1 MKKILSVLLICAL
14 LSAFIYPVQAATQEQ
29 SSQKE
34 EIIYAVLDNDGK
46 VSEVY
51 VVNSFKTENIVDYGD
66 YIKIKNLST
75 TDKITVE
82 DDLITVS
89 TDQDSFYYQGY
100 LESRE
105 LPWTIQITYLLDN
118 EAITADD
125 LAGKSGKID
134 ILINIEPNTA
144 ADSFFFSNYTLSVSL
159 KLDERLC
166 NNIEAPKAVI
176 ATAGMY
182 KQLTYTILPD
192 KKADLLIS
200 FNAVDFEMEA
210 MNISAIKMTMDMDID
225 TSKLTE
231 QFTEL
236 SDAIKQLDDGA
247 VELLAGFTAFCEGLT
262 QYVEARNSFHDG
274 ITQLSQGVTTLKNGT
289 ASLAYGLDA
298 LAQQSA
304 PLVGAIQSIQA
315 ETFNTV
321 NEQLK
326 EMQSGLPVLT
336 PENYTAIL
344 ENIPTL
350 AAIKQK
356 LDDITALTSGFT
368 QYTRSIAQLSGA
380 AAQINTGALQLNGS
394 LTQIQQYS
402 DMLNQTAKT
411 LELAATDLK
420 NGLDEYA
427 KGVDTLNTGTKDL
440 STEIQKGI
448 DDMVRDIFGNSDETR
463 SYVSDKNTD
472 VTSVQFV
479 FKTEAITDDKA
490 EGTPDVPEEDLNF
503 WQRLLKLFGLYD

>member
-192 KKADLLIS
+192 KK
-200 FNAVDFEMEA
+200 
-210 MNISAIKMTMDMDID
+210 
-225 TSKLTE
+225 
-231 QFTEL
+231 
-236 SDAIKQLDDGA
+236 
-247 VELLAGFTAFCEGLT
+247 
-262 QYVEARNSFHDG
+262 
-274 ITQLSQGVTTLKNGT
+274 
-289 ASLAYGLDA
+289 
-298 LAQQSA
+298 
-304 PLVGAIQSIQA
+304 
-315 ETFNTV
+315 
-321 NEQLK
+321 
-326 EMQSGLPVLT
+326 
-336 PENYTAIL
+336 
-344 ENIPTL
+344 
-350 AAIKQK
+350 
-356 LDDITALTSGFT
+356 
-368 QYTRSIAQLSGA
+368 
-380 AAQINTGALQLNGS
+380 
-394 LTQIQQYS
+394 
-402 DMLNQTAKT
+402 
-411 LELAATDLK
+411 
-420 NGLDEYA
+420 
-427 KGVDTLNTGTKDL
+427 
-440 STEIQKGI
+440 
-448 DDMVRDIFGNSDETR
+448 
-463 SYVSDKNTD
+463 
-472 VTSVQFV
+472 
-479 FKTEAITDDKA
+479 
-490 EGTPDVPEEDLNF
+490 
-503 WQRLLKLFGLYD
+503 